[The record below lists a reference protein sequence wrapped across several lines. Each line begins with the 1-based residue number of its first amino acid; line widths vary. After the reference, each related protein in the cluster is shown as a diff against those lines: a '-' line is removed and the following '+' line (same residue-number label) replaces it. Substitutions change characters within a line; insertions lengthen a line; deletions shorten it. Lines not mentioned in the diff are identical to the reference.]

1 MKMDVFH
8 KHINE
13 LYAEI
18 AKLHTVNKT
27 HEGISLIKSQDTEC

>member
-18 AKLHTVNKT
+18 ENCIL
-27 HEGISLIKSQDTEC
+27 LIKLMKEYHW